1 MGQLH
6 FQLHSQ
12 EKLFV
17 LTDRAFLKTDPQ
29 LPPTGTELR
38 ENLYDTGDGFS
49 LNLRSASVL
58 YQPLAKHW
66 EFGSR

>member
-1 MGQLH
+1 M
-6 FQLHSQ
+6 
-12 EKLFV
+12 

-38 ENLYDTGDGFS
+38 ENLYYTGDGFS
-49 LNLRSASVL
+49 FNMCSASVMH
-58 YQPLAKHW
+58 QTLAKHW